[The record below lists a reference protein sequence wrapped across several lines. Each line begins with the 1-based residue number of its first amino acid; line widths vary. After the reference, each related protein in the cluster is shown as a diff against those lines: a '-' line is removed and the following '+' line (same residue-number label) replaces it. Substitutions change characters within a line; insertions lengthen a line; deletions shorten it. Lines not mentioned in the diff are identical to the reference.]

1 MSNFELT
8 EDDKIDTAMNLYRY
22 LKKRTTNL
30 SFKTIV
36 DFFGIGNLD
45 DEDTIETILAVFN
58 DLVNNK
64 NIDFRHF
71 RRCHSNN
78 AIVQLIHAK
87 NMVTPSD
94 AYKKFVENK
103 IQLGVTPICYN
114 GPIEILDIKSEIHCI
129 NCDIEL
135 GDRPKITCI
144 KCKSICCSKCSH
156 ENKCFECSFDED
168 TENVSENINKK
179 IMAFNISNNTN
190 ISYTE
195 ARVALANSKLT
206 CKECSENVLLVRWRR
221 LCCYSF
227 HFVLNSDKKIDV
239 VCNYCK
245 NQHKLQFFQQLKT
258 CTSRCHNN
266 KNEELYTAL
275 NKELL
280 EKSFVKPDSDANIA
294 LNFKSIE

>member
-1 MSNFELT
+1 MSNFEISV
-8 EDDKIDTAMNLYRY
+8 DDKIDTAMNLYRY
-22 LKKRTTNL
+22 LKKRNHSL

-36 DFFGIGNLD
+36 DFFGIGNLGND
-45 DEDTIETILAVFN
+45 DTIEILLAVYN

-78 AIVQLIHAK
+78 ALVQLIHAK
-87 NMVTPSD
+87 NMVNPSD

-103 IQLGVTPICYN
+103 IQLDVTPVCYN

-135 GDRPKITCI
+135 CDRPKLTCI
-144 KCKSICCSKCSH
+144 KCKSICCSNCSH
-156 ENKCFECSFDED
+156 ENKCFECSFDENN
-168 TENVSENINKK
+168 ENVAENINKK

-195 ARVALANSKLT
+195 ARVALANSKLK
-206 CKECSENVLLVRWRR
+206 CKECSETVLLIRWRR

-227 HFVLNSDKKIDV
+227 HFVLNSNKLEV

-245 NQHKLQFFQQLKT
+245 NHHKLQFFQQLKK
-258 CTSRCHNN
+258 CTSRCHND
-266 KNEELYTAL
+266 KDEKLHAEL

-280 EKSFVKPDSDANIA
+280 EKSFVKPDSEGNIA